1 MGQSIQLKMADGFAL
16 GAYQAEPA
24 GKCKGALVII
34 QEVFGVNPHIRSV
47 VDGYA
52 ADGYFAV
59 APQIFDRI
67 ERNIEM
73 GYEPADIARGVELAF
88 QKLDMAKTLSD
99 IQASISY
106 AAGKGKVATVGY
118 CFGGLLTWLSA
129 CRLTGLSAAVAYYG
143 GGIVTQKDLPPQCP
157 VMMHFGERDE
167 YIPMKDVEAIR
178 AAQPK
183 VQIHVYAADHGFNCD
198 HRGSYDPKSALLA
211 RERTLEFLGRHL
223 G

>member
-1 MGQSIQLKMADGFAL
+1 MGKSTQLKMTDGFVL

-24 GKCKGALVII
+24 GKCKGALVIL

-52 ADGYFAV
+52 AEGYFAV

-99 IQASISY
+99 IQESINY
-106 AAGKGKVATVGY
+106 AADKGKVATIGY

-129 CRLTGLSAAVAYYG
+129 CQLTGLSAAVAYYG
-143 GGIVTQKDLPPQCP
+143 GGIATQKDLRPGCP

-167 YIPMKDVEAIR
+167 YIPMSDVEAIR
-178 AAQPK
+178 AAQPG
-183 VQIHVYAADHGFNCD
+183 VQIHVYPADHGFNCD
-198 HRGSYDPKSALLA
+198 HRGSYDQKSALSA
-211 RERTLEFLGRHL
+211 RERTLGFLRQHL

>member
-1 MGQSIQLKMADGFAL
+1 MGKSIQLEMTDGFAL
-16 GAYQAEPA
+16 GAYEAEPA
-24 GKCKGALVII
+24 GKCKGALVIL

-67 ERNIEM
+67 GRDIEM
-73 GYEPADIARGVELAF
+73 GYGPADIARGVELAF
-88 QKLDMAKTLSD
+88 QKLDMTKTLAD
-99 IQASISY
+99 IQKSIHY

-143 GGIVTQKDLPPQCP
+143 GGIVTQKDLRAGCP

-167 YIPMKDVEAIR
+167 YIPMSDVAAIR
-178 AAQPK
+178 TAQPD

-198 HRGSYDPKSALLA
+198 QRGSYDRKSALLA
-211 RERTLEFLGRHL
+211 RERTLAFLGEHL